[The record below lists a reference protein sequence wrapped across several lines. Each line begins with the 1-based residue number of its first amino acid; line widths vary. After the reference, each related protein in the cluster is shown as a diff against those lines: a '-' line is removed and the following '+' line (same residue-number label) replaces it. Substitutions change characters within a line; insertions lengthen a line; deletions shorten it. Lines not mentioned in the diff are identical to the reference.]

1 MATHLPT
8 SMRVFIVMAFTIG
21 TVPPWAHAVKYAF
34 VTSET
39 TDGSIDE
46 TGSAP
51 GIASA
56 NAICTRLAN
65 SAGSIIP
72 VPNQAG
78 PWRAWLSDARSSP
91 LTTFTLATVAYLRP
105 GDNPQIAANWS
116 GLISGI
122 VQPLRNTD
130 EQGIPPPQVAR
141 TGTPA
146 SGTVTPGSPRSF
158 AGRTHRSVGL
168 RLTRNVRPPPPHRSL
183 DGRHYRRGR
192 NAIHQCTV
200 SSRGQSQWN

>member
-105 GDNPQIAANWS
+105 GDNAQIAANWS
-116 GLISGI
+116 VLISGTL
-122 VQPLRNTD
+122 QARLNTD
-130 EQGIPPPQVAR
+130 EQGIPPQQVAWPGP
-141 TGTPA
+141 TASDTLPPCTTPCGAWTVGTSA
-146 SGTVTPGSPRSF
+146 D
-158 AGRTHRSVGL
+158 GL
-168 RLTRNVRPPPPHRSL
+168 RGPLGLPSLTGAWTDATISAC
-183 DGRHYRRGR
+183 GM
-192 NAIHQCTV
+192 AIHHCGV